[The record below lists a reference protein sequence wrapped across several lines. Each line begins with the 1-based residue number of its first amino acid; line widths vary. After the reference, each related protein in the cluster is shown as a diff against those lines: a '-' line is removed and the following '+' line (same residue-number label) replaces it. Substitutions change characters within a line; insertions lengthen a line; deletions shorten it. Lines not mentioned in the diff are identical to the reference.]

1 MGPTKRTP
9 STTRRN
15 TIKALG
21 GGVVATSLAGCTD
34 RLAGDGEDFG
44 DTLRI
49 GVLAPQPN
57 ENPVGASIVG
67 GAELAA
73 EELREEGGVLGAE
86 EVEVFIEDTEGT
98 GAGGANAYND
108 LMLDHNVDFTI
119 GNFASEA
126 LIGVIDEVPD
136 HQKLHLVTGASTTAM
151 NDAIKE
157 DYERHKYLF
166 RVGPFNNPTLGQTI
180 VDFAAEFY
188 QDDLGWDRTAVLYE
202 QAEWTGLTVDR
213 IEAQLGDHGFEVADT
228 IGYSLGT
235 EDFSPIF
242 DNLQGMDIDG
252 VTTVIAHT
260 GVPTV
265 LQWSGGQYDFGFGG
279 IHVPSQ
285 FPFMWQELGEA
296 IEYAWTVNFAA
307 PGANITPRTGP
318 FLDAYIEEFGQA
330 PVYTGPLAYDA
341 IHIFAEYA
349 EHVGSADE
357 EDLIPAIEGNE
368 LEVTGVG
375 FNPFEVHPRD
385 HEFPHD
391 VVYDREAWLAGTSAP
406 IFNQWQDG
414 TLETIQPGAHATAD
428 YQQPHW
434 I

>member
-1 MGPTKRTP
+1 MPGDKAGRI
-9 STTRRN
+9 TRRDS
-15 TIKALG
+15 IKALAAG
-21 GGVVATSLAGCTD
+21 TAAVSLSGCTD
-34 RLAGDGEDFG
+34 LLAGDDEDFG

-67 GAELAA
+67 GAEIAA
-73 EELREEGGVLGAE
+73 QELRDAGGVLGAE
-86 EVEVFIEDTEGT
+86 EVEVFVEDTQGT
-98 GAGGANAYND
+98 GQGGADAYND
-108 LMLDHNVDFTI
+108 LMLDDNVDFTV

-136 HQKLHLVTGASTTAM
+136 HEKLHLVAGASTTEM
-151 NDAIKE
+151 NEAIKD
-157 DYERHKYLF
+157 DYDRHKYMF
-166 RVGPFNNPTLGQTI
+166 RVGPFNNPTLGQTV

-188 QDDLGWDRTAVLYE
+188 QDELGWDRTAVLYE
-202 QAEWTGLTVDR
+202 EAEWTGLTVER
-213 IEAQLGDHGFEVADT
+213 IEDQLGDHGFEVADS

-242 DNLQGMDIDG
+242 DDLQGMDIDG

-260 GVPTV
+260 GVPAV

-296 IEYAWTVNFAA
+296 IQYAWTVNFAA
-307 PGANITPRTGP
+307 PGANITERTGP
-318 FLDAYIEEFGQA
+318 FLDAYTEEFGMP

-341 IHIFAEYA
+341 VHLFAEYA
-349 EHVGSADE
+349 EHVGSADA
-357 EDLIPAIEGNE
+357 DDMVAAIEGNE
-368 LEVTGVG
+368 LDLTTSGYET
-375 FNPFEVHPRD
+375 FEVHDRD

-391 VVYDREAWLAGTSAP
+391 VVYDKDGWMAGTSAP
-406 IFNQWQDG
+406 IYNQWQDG